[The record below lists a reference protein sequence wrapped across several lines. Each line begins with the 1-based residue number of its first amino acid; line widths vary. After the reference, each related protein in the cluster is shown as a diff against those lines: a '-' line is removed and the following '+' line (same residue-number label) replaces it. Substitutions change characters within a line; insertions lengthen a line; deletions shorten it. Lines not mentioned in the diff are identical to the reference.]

1 MQSNLSIAFIST
13 IKNNLSRH
21 AQKVQAAL
29 QSDLKTN
36 ESKRFMRSYEMTK
49 EYGLVKVLGCLIYSW
64 IELLWAFFR
73 S

>member
-1 MQSNLSIAFIST
+1 MQSNLSIPFIST

-49 EYGLVKVLGCLIYSW
+49 EYGLVKVLGCLIYS
-64 IELLWAFFR
+64 
-73 S
+73 